1 MHNIL
6 STQNIKSLVLGSILI
21 FLIIINVVYFLDPL
35 DIYLEELKR
44 ILKVSGVIIIAGKF
58 GLARGFDPKIF
69 INTDIQKMMPSLEK
83 HFAVSTTYVDL
94 EDESSQYHAIK
105 LTRK

>member
-1 MHNIL
+1 M
-6 STQNIKSLVLGSILI
+6 
-21 FLIIINVVYFLDPL
+21 DPL

-44 ILKVSGVIIIAGKF
+44 ILKTSGVIIVTGKF
-58 GLARGFDPKIF
+58 GLAQGFDPKIF
-69 INTDIQKMMPSLEK
+69 KNIDIKKIMPSLEK

-94 EDESSQYHAIK
+94 GDESSQYHAIK